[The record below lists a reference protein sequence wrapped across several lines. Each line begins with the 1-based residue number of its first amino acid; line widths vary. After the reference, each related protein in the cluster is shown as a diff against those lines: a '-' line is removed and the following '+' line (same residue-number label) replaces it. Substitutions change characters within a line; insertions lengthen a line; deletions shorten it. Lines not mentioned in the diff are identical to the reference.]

1 MHIYSARQTADGRTA
16 DGRTHG
22 RRQTDARTARTA
34 RTHAR
39 QTDART
45 RTAGADRLPDPSCFT
60 TRSLFH
66 FSADA
71 PVRGI
76 SLLYDSILAFEG
88 AVMLLYD

>member
-22 RRQTDARTARTA
+22 RRQTDARTARI
-34 RTHAR
+34 HAR
-39 QTDART
+39 QTDARS
-45 RTAGADRLPDPSCFT
+45 RTAGADRLPDSLCFK

-71 PVRGI
+71 LVRGI
-76 SLLYDSILAFEG
+76 SLLYDSIFAFLG
-88 AVMLLYD
+88 AVTILYD